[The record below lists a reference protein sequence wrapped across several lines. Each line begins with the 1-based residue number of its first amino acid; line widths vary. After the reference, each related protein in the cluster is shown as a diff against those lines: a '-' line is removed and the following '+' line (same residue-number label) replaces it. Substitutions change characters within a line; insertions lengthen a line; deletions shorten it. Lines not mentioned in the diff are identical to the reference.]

1 MQICKERG
9 ARRVPYGGMIMKNIG
24 KKLSALLLGVL
35 LCATAALS
43 AAAATGTVT
52 LEDCDGLQFT
62 LRDNMTAI
70 TRSSQPDDSYFTSN
84 GLDYNEVMRAFEEGN
99 IYLQAT
105 DNTKAMT
112 LTLSYSESAASK
124 RLGNY
129 KDYDLAQLTE
139 MKNNAIALSGGTYN
153 SGTPDEVGDNMVW
166 IFYNIT
172 AEGVHQY
179 RAETVA
185 DGKNIALTLYRNGGD
200 VQPDDYNILTD
211 IVSTVKLTKRAAA
224 AENNKKMMMIYI
236 AAGAAGVALIL
247 LIVLIVVIKKAKKRK
262 KQNNNDKILRE
273 LADKYQS
280 RPNNSADDASGEPQ
294 TTGQTEAVG
303 EAPSDDALA
312 DVDFDDED
320 DGYVTRRYSDA
331 DIARLLGDVED
342 DENFIDAL
350 SAAQIDPEDDPAM
363 TDSATEEADAEPAP
377 VEDAPEQ
384 PETEEAPEPAPVED
398 APGQPEA
405 EEMPEPAPV
414 EDAPEQPE
422 TEEAPEPAP
431 VDAAPEQPET
441 EEAVEAA
448 PVEDAPEQ
456 PETEEA
462 VEAVPQ
468 AIRQPYAPIP
478 DLPFAAQDVTAD
490 DLLEGIPEATPDEAF
505 LESVLNEEEMPAEEP
520 SPEEAEEAPA
530 EEPTPEEAEETP
542 AGEPTPEEAEET
554 PAEEPAPEEAE
565 ETPAGEPIPEEA
577 AEVSAEEPAPEE
589 AEETPAGEP
598 APEEA
603 AEAPAGEPAPEE
615 AAETEESADGE
626 VSGESDDG
634 EETAE
639 EQDEEFQEFVNDE
652 VLARDESNQEKF
664 KKSSDFFEEAPKKVM
679 GVISSEEIEAAEEY
693 DVIGEVEDR
702 AEALEREPK
711 SAGAVVKEVFGK
723 IGGGFKYFF
732 THCGYFCIN
741 VKRAIKRRRIRKKR
755 QKEAEA
761 RRLRQIEARRNEPR
775 AVDARPR
782 DKNGLVQ
789 VHRRD
794 EPRER

>member
-1 MQICKERG
+1 
-9 ARRVPYGGMIMKNIG
+9 MKNIG

-124 RLGNY
+124 RFGNY

-280 RPNNSADDASGEPQ
+280 RPNNAADDASGEPQ

-312 DVDFDDED
+312 NVDFDDED

-398 APGQPEA
+398 AP
-405 EEMPEPAPV
+405 
-414 EDAPEQPE
+414 EQPE
-422 TEEAPEPAP
+422 TEEAPEAAP
-431 VDAAPEQPET
+431 VNDAPEQPEA
-441 EEAVEAA
+441 EVMPEPA

-565 ETPAGEPIPEEA
+565 ETPAW
-577 AEVSAEEPAPEE
+577 EPAPEE
-589 AEETPAGEP
+589 T
-598 APEEA
+598 
-603 AEAPAGEPAPEE
+603 
-615 AAETEESADGE
+615 AETEESADDD

>member
-1 MQICKERG
+1 
-9 ARRVPYGGMIMKNIG
+9 MKNIG

-280 RPNNSADDASGEPQ
+280 RPNNAADDASAEPQ

-384 PETEEAPEPAPVED
+384 PETEEA
-398 APGQPEA
+398 
-405 EEMPEPAPV
+405 
-414 EDAPEQPE
+414 
-422 TEEAPEPAP
+422 
-431 VDAAPEQPET
+431 
-441 EEAVEAA
+441 
-448 PVEDAPEQ
+448 
-456 PETEEA
+456 

-530 EEPTPEEAEETP
+530 EEPTPEEAEET
-542 AGEPTPEEAEET
+542 
-554 PAEEPAPEEAE
+554 
-565 ETPAGEPIPEEA
+565 
-577 AEVSAEEPAPEE
+577 
-589 AEETPAGEP
+589 
-598 APEEA
+598 
-603 AEAPAGEPAPEE
+603 PAGEPAPEE